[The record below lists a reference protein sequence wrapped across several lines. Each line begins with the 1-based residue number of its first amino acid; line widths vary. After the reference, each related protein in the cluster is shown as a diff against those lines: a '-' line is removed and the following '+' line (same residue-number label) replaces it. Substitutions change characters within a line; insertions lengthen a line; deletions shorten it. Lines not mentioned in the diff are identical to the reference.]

1 MKKIFLVS
9 GETSGDLYAAGIAAG
24 LQRLAAADGDGLEL
38 SGMGGERSR
47 EAGIK
52 LLVDSTELGV
62 MGVVEVFT
70 HIFSIASAFRK
81 LVRAA
86 EAERPDAVILIDYPG
101 FNLEL
106 AKALWKRRI
115 PVIWFVS
122 PQVWTW
128 KKYRIRKLE
137 KYCSRMLVIFPFET
151 EVYAPTAL
159 PTEFVGHPLL
169 DIVAARRDPSLAR
182 DPDLVLLLPGS
193 RFMEITRL
201 LTPMLETVREL
212 AFRHPA
218 LRFELAAPREK
229 IANKCAEIIAAFRH
243 RRPDMPE
250 IKITVGQTSR
260 GQQTAIAG
268 LAASG
273 TVTVESAI
281 AGLPLVV
288 VYKMNLITILIAA
301 VLVRLYRGFFTM
313 VNVILNRCVFEEFLQ
328 YEVRPSNL
336 VPALERIL
344 PGGARR
350 SEVEAGMDEL
360 RRDLSVN
367 GKTDALANAAAS
379 VYGFIKGNQNDVR

>member
-9 GETSGDLYAAGIAAG
+9 GETSGDIYAAGIAAA
-24 LQRLAAADGDGLEL
+24 LRRLAAVNGDELEL

-62 MGVVEVFT
+62 MGIVEVFT
-70 HIFSIASAFRK
+70 HIFSIASAFRT
-81 LVRAA
+81 LLRAA
-86 EAERPDAVILIDYPG
+86 EAERPDAVVLIDYPG

-106 AKALWKRRI
+106 AKALWRRRI

-122 PQVWTW
+122 PQVWAW

-137 KYCSRMLVIFPFET
+137 KYCSRMLVIFPFEP
-151 EVYAPTAL
+151 EVYAVTEL

-169 DIVAARRDPSLAR
+169 DIVDARRDSALTR
-182 DPDLVLLLPGS
+182 DPNLVLLLPGS

-201 LTPMLETVREL
+201 LKPMLETACRL
-212 AFRHPA
+212 AARHPA

-229 IANKCAEIIAAFRH
+229 IARKCGEIIEKFR
-243 RRPDMPE
+243 RRHPDAPE
-250 IKITVGQTSR
+250 ITVTVGRTAV

-288 VYKMNLITILIAA
+288 VYRMNWITILIGA

-313 VNVILNRCVFEEFLQ
+313 VNVILNRELFEEFLQ
-328 YEVRPSNL
+328 HEVRPGNL
-336 VPALERIL
+336 VPAMERIM
-344 PGGARR
+344 PGGERR
-350 SEVEAGMDEL
+350 AEVEAGMAEL
-360 RRDLSVN
+360 RRELSAN
-367 GKTDALANAAAS
+367 GNTDALGNAAAS
-379 VYGFIKGNQNDVR
+379 IYDFIKR